1 MNQQRHIIKKQIL
14 ELNLSS
20 QAGAFELQN
29 EVSRIYRHKVLPL
42 IDHVLSQFSSSDII
56 YRINTLEIDLGNID
70 INNLE
75 PELIDKII
83 EKIQQK
89 LVEEIRLSTSNYTLS
104 TQIQTHTNLN
114 ESSVLFPG
122 IEALSDEIDKERG
135 KNPAKF
141 MDTTRSEVLSN
152 QNKEVLEIDIFG
164 YFIQTGMLPWW
175 SERLSK
181 QELEEC
187 CDRIITSSPNQIK
200 SIIEQSFKDAKQLQR
215 IIYQFSDATLLKIA
229 GLFNADAVHLIA
241 DYNTN
246 ITQIFKQIEPT
257 INITKVKLRLQK
269 WQGIFLYLSSDDSTK
284 LEEFRLIQAN
294 LLHIATSNGINYS
307 EFINSLAVQINYLNK
322 QGIYIKSK
330 LPEILET
337 IKFDNQNKQFIGE
350 QKVNFLLNELQEISL
365 NIQLSLQ
372 YKQQINQ
379 LIDELKVLINE
390 IKNPALAQSQVNQ
403 KNSLNQFF
411 HIAQTL
417 KNKIKKNTN
426 YNQNRFTNAINTFS
440 ESDEIYIYNA
450 GLILLWPFINRF
462 FVKLGLVQENIFINI
477 ISAERAALVLQY
489 LVDASTEASE
499 HVFPLNKVLCGID
512 LFALIDTHLDITQ
525 QEQVESESLLA
536 AVIQNWSI
544 LKNTSIEGFRK
555 AFLQRTGIL
564 RVRDGGWLLQ
574 VERETYDILLDR
586 ISWSIRVIKLP
597 WMDNILYVEW

>member
-29 EVSRIYRHKVLPL
+29 EVSRIYGYKILPL

-56 YRINTLEIDLGNID
+56 YRINTLELDLGNID

-75 PELIDKII
+75 QELIDKII
-83 EKIQQK
+83 EKIQQELSQK
-89 LVEEIRLSTSNYTLS
+89 NLLSVE
-104 TQIQTHTNLN
+104 IQPNINLH
-114 ESSVLFPG
+114 ESSMLLPKIG
-122 IEALSDEIDKERG
+122 YLSDKLGGEVSNNQVKE
-135 KNPAKF
+135 
-141 MDTTRSEVLSN
+141 SSQL
-152 QNKEVLEIDIFG
+152 DIIN

-175 SERLSK
+175 SEKLSK
-181 QELEEC
+181 NELEEC
-187 CDRIITSSPNQIK
+187 CDRIITNSPNQIK

-215 IIYQFSDATLLKIA
+215 IIYQFSDVTLLKIA

-246 ITQIFKQIEPT
+246 ITLIFKQIEPT
-257 INITKVKLRLQK
+257 INIAKAKLRLQK
-269 WQGIFLYLSSDDSTK
+269 WQGIFLYLSSNDSTK

-294 LLHIATSNGINYS
+294 LLHITTSNAINYS

-337 IKFDNQNKQFIGE
+337 IKFDNQDKQFIGE
-350 QKVNFLLNELQEISL
+350 EKANLLLNELQQLSL

-379 LIDELKVLINE
+379 LINRLKVLINE
-390 IKNPALAQSQVNQ
+390 INNPALAQSQVNQ

-411 HIAQTL
+411 QIAQTL

-426 YNQNRFTNAINTFS
+426 SNQNRFTNAINTFS
-440 ESDEIYIYNA
+440 YSDEIYISNA

-462 FVKLGLVQENIFINI
+462 FVKLELVKENIFINI
-477 ISAERAALVLQY
+477 ISAEIAALVLQY

-499 HVFPLNKVLCGID
+499 YIFPLNKVLCGID
-512 LFALIDTHLDITQ
+512 IFAPIDTHLDITQ

-536 AVIQNWSI
+536 AVIENWSI

-555 AFLQRTGIL
+555 AFLQRPGIL

-586 ISWSIRVIKLP
+586 IPWSIRVIKLP